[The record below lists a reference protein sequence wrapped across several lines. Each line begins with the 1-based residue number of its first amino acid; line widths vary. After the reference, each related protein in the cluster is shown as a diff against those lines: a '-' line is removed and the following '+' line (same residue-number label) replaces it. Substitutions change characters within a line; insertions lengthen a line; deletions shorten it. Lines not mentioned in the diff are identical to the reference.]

1 MRVDRFNSAICHI
14 PFNGVE
20 SFFIWNK
27 KKKDTERRRWAFVIW
42 NESVRLTE
50 LGKNTVRSKNQNLSF
65 STKKVD
71 RCDSAGHFGDSHSRH
86 ERHKE

>member
-27 KKKDTERRRWAFVIW
+27 KKKIPSGEDEPSLFET
-42 NESVRLTE
+42 SPY
-50 LGKNTVRSKNQNLSF
+50 
-65 STKKVD
+65 D
-71 RCDSAGHFGDSHSRH
+71 
-86 ERHKE
+86 